1 MGLHPPVRE
10 DNCKA
15 MQDQSDLGL
24 LEEEWL
30 AILGNISED
39 DKVGLARRF
48 GARGAIT
55 SRLNLEQGS
64 TSTS

>member
-39 DKVGLARRF
+39 DKVGLDAL
-48 GARGAIT
+48 G
-55 SRLNLEQGS
+55 LEEPSPATQGENAVCEL
-64 TSTS
+64 